1 MNKVVQIIKELENIS
16 GTNDKIAFI
25 SSNKDNEVFK
35 RVLKY
40 TYDNNL
46 NYGFSEA
53 KLRELLETTQKTEL
67 TETTWGSVFDMLD
80 ILATSNINDALRHNV
95 VSFLNSK
102 PIEVRELIIK
112 ILTKD
117 LRCNISSKTINK
129 AIPKLITEWEIQ
141 QGHPLEKVKL
151 KKDEWIALSLKL
163 NGIRSTLFK
172 GEFRSRQNKVMTGFE
187 HIKSDIA
194 KLEEFSDYVFDGE
207 LIRRNTDNISDN
219 ENFRLT
225 TSIVNSDASEKPDIQ
240 LVIFDMIPTNEF
252 IMGQSYK
259 TFKDRIK
266 ELIRV
271 KELIEE
277 LNLTNI
283 DVAPLYYMGTDHS
296 NIDKHLDIVDAA
308 GLEGLM
314 LLRDMPYKCKR
325 HNGVVKCKKFKECDL
340 RVVGY
345 EEGTG
350 KNKGVLGSLIVEYKG
365 NTVGVGSGYTD
376 SQRLEFWNNKED
388 MIGKIIAVK
397 YKEETKDKKTKLPSL
412 QFPTFITVKTDKVVS
427 DY

>member
-25 SSNKDNEVFK
+25 SLHKDNEVFK

-46 NYGFSEA
+46 NYGFSES
-53 KLRELLETTQKTEL
+53 KLRELLNNTPQEEL
-67 TETTWGSVFDMLD
+67 IENTWGSVFDMLD
-80 ILATSNINDALRHNV
+80 ILAASNINDALRSNV
-95 VSFLNSK
+95 VSFLNCKSH
-102 PIEVRELIIK
+102 EVRELIIK

-141 QGHPLEKVKL
+141 QGQPLEKVKL
-151 KKDEWIALSLKL
+151 KKDEWISLSLKL

-225 TSIVNSDASEKPDIQ
+225 TSIVNSDASEKPEIQ

-296 NIDKHLDIVDAA
+296 NIDKYLDIVDAA

-365 NTVGVGSGYTD
+365 NTVGVGSGFTD
-376 SQRLEFWNNKED
+376 AQRIAFWNERED
-388 MIGKIIAVK
+388 IVGKIIAVK

-412 QFPTFITVKTDKVVS
+412 QFPTFITIKTDKIVA